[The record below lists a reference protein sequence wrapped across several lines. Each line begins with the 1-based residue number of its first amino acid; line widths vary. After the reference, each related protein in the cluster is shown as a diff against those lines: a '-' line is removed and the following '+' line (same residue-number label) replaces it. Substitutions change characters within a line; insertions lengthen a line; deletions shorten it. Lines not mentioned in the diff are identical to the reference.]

1 MTRISAFLVAG
12 VLAIASWGANAAA
25 VYTTKFQQVGGDVV
39 ATGSGAFDLTGMAS
53 IGSGSEE
60 NRIISSLGFF
70 LFGSG
75 GYSAYD
81 LAMTG
86 PGVFGTGGQFNAT
99 SWTGDQ
105 VGIWTQ
111 ANRIYVPQGYVSG
124 DELSNSAT
132 WAGETLAVLGL
143 TEGTYSYTFGNNT
156 YNVVIADNMAVPEPA
171 SIALVALGLAGLGLS
186 RRRRSLPLPQ

>member
-75 GYSAYD
+75 GWVWH
-81 LAMTG
+81 
-86 PGVFGTGGQFNAT
+86 GVRIRQKGKLPFAT
-99 SWTGDQ
+99 S
-105 VGIWTQ
+105 
-111 ANRIYVPQGYVSG
+111 QG
-124 DELSNSAT
+124 
-132 WAGETLAVLGL
+132 
-143 TEGTYSYTFGNNT
+143 
-156 YNVVIADNMAVPEPA
+156 
-171 SIALVALGLAGLGLS
+171 
-186 RRRRSLPLPQ
+186 